1 MIDTIPFLFRAGEK
15 KTKLRLLKFSKLHQ
29 TKNYVVHNTTHSV
42 PNYHK
47 KSLPNI
53 YYNIDTKL
61 ACVSVQCSYTKLIY
75 FINNSMKT
83 FSSLYITV

>member
-47 KSLPNI
+47 KV
-53 YYNIDTKL
+53 
-61 ACVSVQCSYTKLIY
+61 CLIY
-75 FINNSMKT
+75 IT
-83 FSSLYITV
+83 ILIPSLLVFQYNAPTQN

>member
-1 MIDTIPFLFRAGEK
+1 MIDTIPFQFRARKK
-15 KTKLRLLKFSKLHQ
+15 KTQLRLLKFSKLHQ

-53 YYNIDTKL
+53 NITILIPSLLVFQYNAPT
-61 ACVSVQCSYTKLIY
+61 Q
-75 FINNSMKT
+75 N
-83 FSSLYITV
+83 

>member
-1 MIDTIPFLFRAGEK
+1 MIDTIPFLFKAGKK
-15 KTKLRLLKFSKLHQ
+15 KTQLRLLKFSKLHNK
-29 TKNYVVHNTTHSV
+29 TKTHSV

-53 YYNIDTKL
+53 YHNIDTKL

-83 FSSLYITV
+83 FSSLYITA